1 MNHQE
6 QINACLRRN
15 FPLLTLSWLL
25 SVASLMSL
33 MLVINGAHSLSAMS
47 SSDIL
52 RGVKNGV
59 VIPTLLHLLLVW
71 GSTRLIWWL
80 VALLVCCLL
89 VALGMYAQR
98 PPGLVYYLALF
109 CPLAG
114 LLVFNS
120 QGYRRLYARFVEISK
135 APRAK
140 RLPGEPVDVLRYPGM
155 AAFLGRYMGRSC
167 AALFLTMA
175 SIALATVQLEYA
187 YFAGHLENM
196 GYVLIVI
203 LLGAAVCGVGAG
215 LIANGFAWGV
225 WCLVAVAV
233 TSLLM
238 AIASLGAGLHLFF
251 SATSIALP
259 SVALVLLN
267 SHHHRQFCKRFAVL
281 RRLRLRKAGK

>member
-33 MLVINGAHSLSAMS
+33 MLVINGTHSPSAMS

-52 RGVKNGV
+52 RNVKNGV
-59 VIPTLLHLLLVW
+59 VIPTMLHLLLVW

-80 VALLVCCLL
+80 AALLVCCLL
-89 VALGMYAQR
+89 VTLGLYTQR
-98 PPGLVYYLALF
+98 PPGLIYYLALF

-114 LLVFNS
+114 LLVLNS
-120 QGYRRLYARFVEISK
+120 QGYRRIYARLVEISK

-140 RLPGEPVDVLRYPGM
+140 RLPGEPVDLLRYPGM
-155 AAFLGRYMGRSC
+155 AAFSRRYMGRFC
-167 AALFLTMA
+167 AVFFLTMA
-175 SIALATVQLEYA
+175 SIALATVQVEYA
-187 YFAGHLENM
+187 YFAQHLENM
-196 GYVLIVI
+196 GYVVIVI
-203 LLGAAVCGVGAG
+203 LVGAAVCSVGAG

-238 AIASLGAGLHLFF
+238 ALASVAAGIHPFF
-251 SATSIALP
+251 TATSIALP
-259 SVALVLLN
+259 LVALVLMN
-267 SHHHRQFCKRFAVL
+267 SHHHRQFCKRFAVV
-281 RRLRLRKAGK
+281 RRLRLRKAGR